1 MNMSSDRNEDQP
13 DLGRRRFVHQ
23 AGAGA
28 LATGAAGKS
37 LALLLSGSVFA
48 SKNKAPSDHWNLSL
62 NFSWDRLRHKKI

>member
-1 MNMSSDRNEDQP
+1 MNTSSDRNEDQP

-37 LALLLSGSVFA
+37 LALLLSGSVIA
-48 SKNKAPSDHWNLSL
+48 SKNKATIRSL
-62 NFSWDRLRHKKI
+62 ESVVEFQLGQITA